1 MIINTNPQPEKIRD
15 VYQRLYQY
23 NEQFV
28 EQALI
33 TPLLLT
39 LDDQTGY
46 SMAGFIG
53 TTWGQWL
60 TIEALWVDEV
70 WRGKGAGKQLLQAA
84 EQQAASRGCRFAI
97 TDTFDFQALDFY
109 KKCGYQLQMTLQQ
122 RPVQYEQYWLTRRLV

>member
-1 MIINTNPQPEKIRD
+1 MIINTSPQPDKIRD

-28 EQALI
+28 EQSQI
-33 TPLLLT
+33 IPLLLT
-39 LDDQTGY
+39 LDDHSGY
-46 SMAGFIG
+46 SFAGFIG

-60 TIEALWVDEV
+60 TIEALWVDQA
-70 WRGKGAGKQLLQAA
+70 WRSKGAGKQLLQAA
-84 EQQAASRGCRFAI
+84 EQQAMSRGCHFAI

-122 RPVQYEQYWLTRRLV
+122 KPIQHEQYWLTRSLG